1 MSTAT
6 STQPGAAGTATK
18 ITGQCFCGA
27 NQFEIT
33 EKAVDTHHCHCSICR
48 RLQGAPFVTLSIF
61 TRKAF
66 KWNKGGDLQKFD
78 SSAKV
83 HRHRCKGCGSPL
95 TITFEGH
102 EKFAD
107 LIAVM
112 RSNLDK
118 GSEPGHPAESLRH
131 AFWPDR
137 VDWLNFTDNVKKVD
151 GFA

>member
-6 STQPGAAGTATK
+6 STGPGASAKGTK
-18 ITGQCFCGA
+18 ITGQCFCGN
-27 NQFEIT
+27 NQFEISG
-33 EKAVDTHHCHCSICR
+33 KAVDTHHCHCSICR

-61 TRKAF
+61 HKRDF

-78 SSAKV
+78 SSATV
-83 HRHRCKGCGSPL
+83 HRHRCKNCGSPL

-102 EKFAD
+102 AKFAD

-118 GSEPGHPAESLRH
+118 GSDPGHPPETLRH
-131 AFWPDR
+131 AFFPDT
-137 VDWLNFTDNVKKVD
+137 VEWLEIKDNVRRTD